1 MLDDSYNDQPD
12 APSDLF
18 APADVVTFPVVVG
31 TGTRLVAFRLPMGT
45 VRAPASDLV
54 RAACALAGL
63 LLAGCPSN
71 NSGSLV
77 LTLSLPSRPDLRPT
91 GMTTV
96 TVTATAPGESPIGT
110 TSVLSSGPV
119 RAGELPVGTE
129 IQIGVV
135 LRDVS
140 NRIVGVGE
148 AGRAI
153 DVVGD
158 QATKLSIPVRRPFVY
173 AASGSALYSY
183 DPTLDPRDAKFQTML
198 GGVSGPQFTV
208 SVGGDRLAVVSDNQV
223 QVVVTSTNTVMGMIS
238 IPGMVTDAAAV
249 PGSHKLA
256 VAHGGG
262 IAIVD
267 LDAGTVANA
276 MVGPVDRV
284 TVGPGG
290 TGAMVA
296 YGLVGRVLPPDKPM
310 MLATCSGT
318 SKIVAVAVDAPAAA
332 MPASVTAAVSDLAAA
347 PDVPMLFA
355 TLPCSGKVAKVGG
368 VIEGGALTLTD
379 VVDLERAAVLT
390 VAGDRVWA
398 AGTKMS
404 APACTGGCTAATPVA
419 CPQPA
424 GNHLA
429 FVTEGAHII
438 VKSIPLDGATPPI
451 TLDAPGRR
459 ETMVDKNDTARQ
471 HAQVL
476 KALGVVP
483 SDLVTLPGG
492 QYVGLITKSRYYIEE
507 LTAPFGQRILPCLDA
522 TTSDWMLIDMASS
535 SVSQRVRT
543 SCEVIV
549 GSGAFFDK
557 WECDEP
563 PAGERNAFTQ
573 YQPTSIGALFG
584 SR

>member
-1 MLDDSYNDQPD
+1 
-12 APSDLF
+12 
-18 APADVVTFPVVVG
+18 
-31 TGTRLVAFRLPMGT
+31 MGT
-45 VRAPASDLV
+45 VRMPTPV
-54 RAACALAGL
+54 RMSLMGLAGC
-63 LLAGCPSN
+63 LLAGCPS
-71 NSGSLV
+71 SSDGSLV
-77 LTLSLPSRPDLRPT
+77 LTLSLPSQPDLRPT

-96 TVTATAPGESPIGT
+96 TITATVPGESPIGT
-110 TSVLSSGPV
+110 TSVLSTGSV
-119 RAGELPVGTE
+119 SAGDLPVGDE

-148 AGRAI
+148 AGQS
-153 DVVGD
+153 VNLVGD

-173 AASGSALYSY
+173 AASGTALYSF
-183 DPTLDPRDAKFQTML
+183 DPTLDPRDPKFQTML
-198 GGVSGPQFTV
+198 AGVTGPQFTV
-208 SVGGDRLAVVSDNQV
+208 SVGGDRLAVISGNQV
-223 QVVVTSTNTVMGMIS
+223 QIVVTATNTVTGMIQVPS
-238 IPGMVTDAAAV
+238 GVTDAAAV

-256 VAHGGG
+256 VAHGAG

-267 LDAGTVANA
+267 LDTSSVANA

-284 TVGPGG
+284 TVGPGSD
-290 TGAMVA
+290 GAMVA
-296 YGLVGRVLPPDKPM
+296 YGLVGRVLPPEKPM
-310 MLATCSGT
+310 MLATCTGT
-318 SKIVAVAVDAPAAA
+318 SKIVAVAVDAPATA
-332 MPASVTAAVSDLAAA
+332 MPASVTAAISDLAAA
-347 PDVPMLFA
+347 PDLPMLFA
-355 TLPCSGKVAKVGG
+355 TLPCTGKVAKVGG
-368 VIEGGALTLTD
+368 VIEGGGLTLTD

-398 AGTKMS
+398 AGTKMA
-404 APACTGGCTAATPVA
+404 APACTSGCTATTPVA

-438 VKSIPLDGATPPI
+438 VKSIPLDGGMPI

-471 HAQVL
+471 HAQLL

-507 LTAPFGQRILPCLDA
+507 LTDGFGQRILPCLDA
-522 TTSDWMLIDMASS
+522 TTADWLLIDMASS
-535 SVSQRVRT
+535 SISQRVRT
-543 SCEVIV
+543 SCAVIV
-549 GSGAFFDK
+549 GTGAFFDK
-557 WECDEP
+557 WECDDP

>member
-1 MLDDSYNDQPD
+1 M
-12 APSDLF
+12 
-18 APADVVTFPVVVG
+18 T
-31 TGTRLVAFRLPMGT
+31 
-45 VRAPASDLV
+45 ASDLGGLGIL
-54 RAACALAGL
+54 AAC
-63 LLAGCPSN
+63 LLAGCPS
-71 NSGSLV
+71 SSDGSLV
-77 LTLSLPSRPDLRPT
+77 LTLSLPSQPDLRPT

-96 TVTATAPGESPIGT
+96 TVTATAPGASPIGT
-110 TSVLSSGPV
+110 TSVLSTGSV
-119 RAGELPVGTE
+119 SAGDLPVGND

-148 AGRAI
+148 AGQAV
-153 DVVGD
+153 DVLGD

-173 AASGSALYSY
+173 AASGTALYAF

-208 SVGGDRLAVVSDNQV
+208 SVGGDRLAVISGNQV

-238 IPGMVTDAAAV
+238 VPAMVTDAAAV

-256 VAHGGG
+256 VAHGAG

-284 TVGPGG
+284 TVGPGLG
-290 TGAMVA
+290 GAMVA
-296 YGLVGRVLPPDKPM
+296 YGLVGRVLPPEKPM

-318 SKIVAVAVDAPAAA
+318 SKIVAVAVDAPATA
-332 MPASVTAAVSDLAAA
+332 MPASVTAAISDLAAA

-355 TLPCSGKVAKVGG
+355 TLPCAGKVSKVGG

-404 APACTGGCTAATPVA
+404 TPACTSGCTATTPVA

-429 FVTEGAHII
+429 YVTEGAHII
-438 VKSIPLDGATPPI
+438 VKSIPLDGGMPI

-507 LTAPFGQRILPCLDA
+507 LTDGFGQRILPCLDA
-522 TTSDWMLIDMASS
+522 TTADWLLIDLASS

-543 SCEVIV
+543 SCAVIV
-549 GSGAFFDK
+549 GTGAFFDK

-563 PAGERNAFTQ
+563 PAGERNGFTQ
-573 YQPTSIGALFG
+573 YLPTSIGALFG